1 MKEKECRLDN
11 VKEKKEL
18 EFSAEELEQI
28 DAIENSVF
36 NLCSILLN
44 KPDLDW
50 DMSMIG
56 DIADAAADILV
67 SKGYKVYYPAIVED
81 ENHNEIIVG
90 FYQN

>member
-1 MKEKECRLDN
+1 MKEKECRLDD

-28 DAIENSVF
+28 DAVENSVF

-81 ENHNEIIVG
+81 DNHNEIIVG

>member
-1 MKEKECRLDN
+1 MKEKECRLDK